1 MPANLADANLSG
13 ADFTHANLFSADLR
27 DANLSGAD
35 LTHAN
40 LSGADLG
47 HCDLSNAYLFSA
59 TFNNT
64 DLNDTNFLRDAN
76 FAGATFAYIVLVDV
90 DLGVARGLDEV
101 QHDGPSTIDH
111 RTLERS
117 GELPLA
123 FLRGV
128 GLPDEVIEF
137 YRAQYEQPVQ
147 FYSCFISYARED
159 GEFVDRLY
167 ADLQDNGVRCW
178 RDTEDMKIGDRQRP
192 VIDRA
197 IRLHDK
203 VVLVL
208 SERSIASDW
217 VETEVE
223 TAFER
228 ERNDPQKRTVLFPVR
243 LDDAIGKT
251 EEAWAR
257 QVWDTP
263 NVGDFRGWKDHDTY
277 QREFQ
282 RVLRDLRDED
292 RPPAT

>member
-1 MPANLADANLSG
+1 MPDPEHLKVAMEGAEAFAAWRAGHPGTRLDLFEADLYRVNLSG
-13 ADFTHANLFSADLR
+13 ANLR
-27 DANLSGAD
+27 DARLSA
-35 LTHAN
+35 
-40 LSGADLG
+40 
-47 HCDLSNAYLFSA
+47 A

-64 DLNDTNFLRDAN
+64 DLRDTNFAEAL
-76 FAGATFAYIVLVDV
+76 FFETVLA
-90 DLGVARGLDEV
+90 DLDLSVARGLDATR
-101 QHDGPSTIDH
+101 HDGPSIIDH

-123 FLRGV
+123 FLRGC

-137 YRAQYEQPVQ
+137 YRGQYGKPIQ
-147 FYSCFISYARED
+147 FYSCFISYARADE
-159 GEFVDRLY
+159 EFVNRLY

-243 LDDAIGKT
+243 LDDAI
-251 EEAWAR
+251 ENADEAWVR
-257 QVWDTP
+257 QIWDTR
-263 NVGDFRGWKDHDTY
+263 NVGDFRDWKDHDAY
-277 QREFQ
+277 REAFQ

-292 RPPAT
+292 RTPRT